1 MRKLTAILIISF
13 LLAVF
18 PSSVRAGSTP
28 GPVRP
33 HSPLAARQ
41 RAQTILNARMAEIK
55 TGSTSHALALEV
67 GGDDYL
73 ITLSSGGE
81 SVVHSNRSGVNV
93 GNGWVAPRSMFFLS
107 VASYDGGDVWCRIY
121 DSHGGVLSAV
131 DGGNVATCSAR
142 GW

>member
-1 MRKLTAILIISF
+1 MRKLTVIFFISF

-33 HSPLAARQ
+33 HSPLATRQ
-41 RAQTILNARMAEIK
+41 RAESIINARMAEIK
-55 TGSTSHALALEV
+55 TGATSHALALEV

-73 ITLSSGGE
+73 ITMSTGGE

-93 GNGWVAPRSMFFLS
+93 GNGWVAPRDLFFIS

-121 DSHGGVLSAV
+121 DSHGNELSAV
-131 DGGNVATCSAR
+131 DGGTVATCSAR